1 MDVVLG
7 EMKVPT
13 SFLKCRVRGVWE
25 DGQLLPKEATG
36 VGIRSG
42 MQAEVKPEPGKAR
55 ERGTEFKGQKEL

>member
-1 MDVVLG
+1 M
-7 EMKVPT
+7 
-13 SFLKCRVRGVWE
+13 
-25 DGQLLPKEATG
+25 LPKEATG